1 MGAGTAPILIM
12 VHTIT
17 PSVSRR
23 ADLMNSIANDQKHI
37 AELSAIARAKLKENN
52 VGENVLDPDQKNK
65 VLDKGNHPLL
75 SKLGKTRK

>member
-1 MGAGTAPILIM
+1 M
-12 VHTIT
+12 VHIIT
-17 PSVSRR
+17 PTASRR
-23 ADLMNSIANDQKHI
+23 NDLMTSIANDQKHI
-37 AELSAIARAKLKENN
+37 ATLNTIARAKLKENN